1 MTAEIITIGDEI
13 LIGQI
18 VDTNS
23 AWIAQHFNQIGL
35 KIAQITSIADV
46 EDKIR
51 ITVEKS
57 LANADVVITTGGLGP
72 TNDDR
77 TKQVLCNI
85 FGGKMVLHD
94 KTLSQIEEMFQRRGL
109 PLTESNRRQAEVPS
123 SCEVLLNT
131 AGTAPGMLFRK
142 NKKVLIALP
151 GVPFE
156 MKHIMETSALPLL
169 AKFVDDGVFIKHEV
183 VQVFGIAE
191 SFLSDKLQDFER
203 SMPKNIGLAYLPS
216 PVGIK
221 LRLSG
226 TSRDKQLLDGQMNQ
240 CVDRI
245 RDEIS
250 DYIFG
255 YGETSLPIVTGEL
268 LKKFGK
274 TVSTAES
281 CTGGR
286 VANLITS
293 IPGASAYY
301 VGSVVSYSN
310 LVKHNVLGVQDEAFE
325 QFGAV
330 STKVVAQMAAGVR
343 RLMGTDYSIA
353 ISGIAGPDGGTAD
366 KPVGLVYVAVSS
378 EKQSVIEQFNF
389 GILRDVN
396 IERAAYSA
404 LNMLRLLL
412 VRENS

>member
-51 ITVEKS
+51 ITVEKG

-203 SMPKNIGLAYLPS
+203 SMPQNIGLAYLPS